1 MERSPSPTSASYL
14 RSVGRHLRWYGLAV
28 VLSALALLLMTLLR
42 PLMEHSIFFLFLAA
56 VAISALYGGLG
67 PGLVATVL
75 SALASDFFFLPPQN
89 ALLGGMEETLRLGIF
104 LATGLIVSWLARSR
118 KSANERLIE
127 SHKRVEEQL
136 RSRNEDL
143 ERWVDQ
149 RRALEEQLEHRASH
163 DSLTDLH
170 NQASFYEHLRR
181 ALARARRQNSKV
193 AVLFI
198 DLDDFKLINDSLGH
212 QEGDRVLREVAKRL
226 KGCLREAD
234 VAARIGGDEFV
245 VLLEDVSDAS
255 GALGVAERFQSQLRV
270 PLDVHGY
277 RLYTSASI
285 GIVVGDQ
292 GPSEKLVRAA
302 DLAMYQAKRTGKAHS
317 VVFDPNSITGGAT

>member
-1 MERSPSPTSASYL
+1 M
-14 RSVGRHLRWYGLAV
+14 
-28 VLSALALLLMTLLR
+28 
-42 PLMEHSIFFLFLAA
+42 
-56 VAISALYGGLG
+56 
-67 PGLVATVL
+67 
-75 SALASDFFFLPPQN
+75 
-89 ALLGGMEETLRLGIF
+89 
-104 LATGLIVSWLARSR
+104 
-118 KSANERLIE
+118 
-127 SHKRVEEQL
+127 
-136 RSRNEDL
+136 
-143 ERWVDQ
+143 
-149 RRALEEQLEHRASH
+149 
-163 DSLTDLH
+163 
-170 NQASFYEHLRR
+170 
-181 ALARARRQNSKV
+181 